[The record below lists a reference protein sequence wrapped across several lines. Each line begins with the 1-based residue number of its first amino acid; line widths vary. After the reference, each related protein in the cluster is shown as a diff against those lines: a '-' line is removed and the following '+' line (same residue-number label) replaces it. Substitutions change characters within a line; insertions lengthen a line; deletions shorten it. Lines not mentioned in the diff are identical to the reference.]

1 MQKKYIEIA
10 EFIRE
15 DIQRGIYPLGT
26 NIPAIRTLAL
36 RYKVNPQTINK
47 STAYLASLGFLE
59 ARVGSG
65 STVCKP
71 ASSVSRPHIPM
82 LIDSFRARLLTDLND
97 VANYHGKDIYLS
109 YLMMAAQRGTATSFI
124 VFDRDETAEPEH
136 FLDGLAG
143 AEGVLVQGSLP
154 LKHIELLAKG
164 NIPTVLINR
173 RCPAPGSGRFGS
185 VLIPNDHIVDLVNLL
200 LSLGHKG
207 VLFAFS
213 DRFAESS
220 VFDERL
226 ALATRAWLAGGQTE
240 ERMQTFVYTENSSID
255 ARRLAALA
263 ASGFTSVI
271 AYNDVSA
278 LGLYGLAA
286 LANLRLPGDLSI
298 VGFDDIAMSQLSSP
312 SLTTIHVDRRD
323 LVNQA
328 FSLMD
333 ALVAGK
339 EGLRLE
345 KAVHTELVIRQS
357 AYRSA

>member
-1 MQKKYIEIA
+1 VQKKYIEIA
-10 EFIRE
+10 ERIRE
-15 DIQRGIYPLGT
+15 DIQRGVYPLGT

-47 STAYLASLGFLE
+47 STAYLASLGYLE

-71 ASSVSRPHIPM
+71 ASAIERPQLPM

-109 YLMMAAQRGTATSFI
+109 YLMMAAQRGKATSFI
-124 VFDRDETAEPEH
+124 IFDRDEEEPPVGFIDEIS
-136 FLDGLAG
+136 G

-154 LKHIELLAKG
+154 KKRVDLLARH
-164 NIPTVLINR
+164 NIPAVMINR
-173 RCPAPGSGRFGS
+173 RCPAPGPGRFAS
-185 VLIPNDHIVDLVNLL
+185 VIIPNDHIADLVNLL

-207 VLFAFS
+207 LLFAFS
-213 DRFAESS
+213 NRFTPSS

-226 ALATRAWLAGGQTE
+226 ALAKRTWLASGQPE
-240 ERMQTFVYTENSSID
+240 ERIQSFVYTENSAID
-255 ARRLAALA
+255 ARRLAEAV
-263 ASGFTSVI
+263 ASGFGAVI

-286 LANLRLPGDLSI
+286 LAGLRLPSDLSI
-298 VGFDDIAMSQLSSP
+298 VGFDDIAMAQLSSP
-312 SLTTIHVDRRD
+312 SLTTIRVDRRD
-323 LVNQA
+323 LVHQA
-328 FSLMD
+328 FALMED
-333 ALVAGK
+333 LLVGA

-357 AYRSA
+357 AFRSA

>member
-10 EFIRE
+10 ELIRE
-15 DIQRGIYPLGT
+15 DIQRGVYPLGT

-47 STAYLASLGFLE
+47 STAYLASLGYLE

-71 ASSVSRPHIPM
+71 ASAKERPLLPM

-109 YLMMAAQRGTATSFI
+109 YLMMAAQRGKATSFI
-124 VFDRDETAEPEH
+124 VFDRDEEEPPIGFIDEIN
-136 FLDGLAG
+136 G

-154 LKHIELLAKG
+154 KKRVELLARR
-164 NIPTVLINR
+164 NIPAVMINR
-173 RCPAPGSGRFGS
+173 RCPAPGSGRFAS
-185 VLIPNDHIVDLVNLL
+185 VIIPNDHIADLVNLL

-207 VLFAFS
+207 LLFAFS
-213 DRFAESS
+213 NRFTPSS

-226 ALATRAWLAGGQTE
+226 ALAKRTWLASGQPE
-240 ERMQTFVYTENSSID
+240 EKFQSFVYTENSAID
-255 ARRLAALA
+255 ARRLAEAV
-263 ASGFTSVI
+263 ASGFSAVI

-278 LGLYGLAA
+278 LGLYSLAA
-286 LANLRLPGDLSI
+286 LAGLRLPTDLSI
-298 VGFDDIAMSQLSSP
+298 VGFDDIAMAQLSSP
-312 SLTTIHVDRRD
+312 SLTTIRVDRRD
-323 LVNQA
+323 LVHQA
-328 FSLMD
+328 FALMD
-333 ALVAGK
+333 ELLSGA

-357 AYRSA
+357 AFRSA